1 MIVGIFW
8 RNKKEVPS
16 ELTQTRGREVDS
28 SMFCFDEQLTLL
40 SYIPKRRKCV
50 LLLSTMHHD
59 DALSAE
65 HEANQTSFCFTIKRS
80 LEINSSDGI
89 SKFIF
94 DLGRRTQ
101 RWPMALWF
109 NTSDC
114 AGLAAFVIW
123 TRKNTEWNAQK
134 SQRRRT
140 FLMECGKNFVDVVLQ
155 KLRKAIESLETA
167 TASQQSL
174 ANKDQ
179 KATARRC
186 VYCGRKRDRKVKTSC
201 ITCGKSGL

>member
-80 LEINSSDGI
+80 LVWI
-89 SKFIF
+89 
-94 DLGRRTQ
+94 L
-101 RWPMALWF
+101 
-109 NTSDC
+109 
-114 AGLAAFVIW
+114 
-123 TRKNTEWNAQK
+123 
-134 SQRRRT
+134 
-140 FLMECGKNFVDVVLQ
+140 
-155 KLRKAIESLETA
+155 
-167 TASQQSL
+167 
-174 ANKDQ
+174 
-179 KATARRC
+179 
-186 VYCGRKRDRKVKTSC
+186 
-201 ITCGKSGL
+201 

>member
-1 MIVGIFW
+1 
-8 RNKKEVPS
+8 
-16 ELTQTRGREVDS
+16 
-28 SMFCFDEQLTLL
+28 MFCFDEQLTLL

-65 HEANQTSFCFTIKRS
+65 HEGKPDIVLFYNKTKSVLQ
-80 LEINSSDGI
+80 EINSSDGI

-123 TRKNTEWNAQK
+123 TMKKTEWNAQK

-167 TASQQSL
+167 TASQQSM